1 LFVTRVAVSPG
12 FFSTA
17 GIRLLIGR
25 DVTEQDDARSAPVAV
40 VDETFARFFFGNA
53 NPVGRR
59 VRAGNGP
66 ATEVV
71 GVVAS
76 AKWGSP
82 RDSRGFWYLPYR
94 QASALMRNISLQIRT
109 SGTAVAMETV
119 VRKMMREVEPTLQIV
134 QVQTVEAQLGDVLAQ
149 QRLVATL
156 ALLFGTAALALASVG
171 LYGVISYMTARR
183 RGEIGIRMAVGAT
196 RAHVVALILQQAA
209 FVLGAGTVVGV
220 ALAFG
225 LGRLL
230 SSQLFGVG
238 PNDATVYLASVTL
251 STVICLAAS
260 LGPAVRASRLDP
272 LEALRLP

>member
-1 LFVTRVAVSPG
+1 
-12 FFSTA
+12 
-17 GIRLLIGR
+17 
-25 DVTEQDDARSAPVAV
+25 
-40 VDETFARFFFGNA
+40 
-53 NPVGRR
+53 
-59 VRAGNGP
+59 
-66 ATEVV
+66 
-71 GVVAS
+71 
-76 AKWGSP
+76 
-82 RDSRGFWYLPYR
+82 
-94 QASALMRNISLQIRT
+94 
-109 SGTAVAMETV
+109 METV

-238 PNDATVYLASVTL
+238 PNDAIVYLASVTL